1 MNIYELDISWATTSN
16 ERRRLRW
23 ELTAS
28 EEVGGVFL
36 TARDDTLAV
45 LYKSDRY
52 GFEALVRTLVPGS
65 LETLQ

>member
-1 MNIYELDISWATTSN
+1 MNIYELDISWAITAN

-45 LYKSDRY
+45 LYKSDRG

-65 LETLQ
+65 LETLR

>member
-1 MNIYELDISWATTSN
+1 MNIYELDISWAITAN

-45 LYKSDRY
+45 LYKSDRG

-65 LETLQ
+65 LEALQ

>member
-45 LYKSDRY
+45 LYKSDRC